1 MDVKPKTRFSFL
13 DFILLLLAALL
24 IVGGIWFVGREQE
37 KTTIELDCTMTFF
50 GTAQDYVGCF
60 STGKEVYTADG
71 TPLGTVT
78 RSWGIASETR
88 TFDRT
93 PKDDGEYSYSGTR
106 SGEKRDQTVVIRI
119 IAEKKENGFYV
130 GETRIAAGLDL
141 SVLMAGYT
149 GTGSIRNVSE
159 VKTNDGE

>member
-1 MDVKPKTRFSFL
+1 MKVQPKTRFSFL

-37 KTTIELDCTMTFF
+37 KTTVELDCTVTFF
-50 GTAQDYVGCF
+50 GTAQDYAGCF

-71 TPLGTVT
+71 APLGTVT
-78 RSWGIASETR
+78 RSWGIASGIR

-93 PKDDGEYSYSGTR
+93 PRDDGEYSYSETR
-106 SGEKRDQTVVIRI
+106 SEDKRDQTVVIRLT
-119 IAEKKENGFYV
+119 AEKKDDGFYV

-141 SVLMAGYT
+141 PLLLEGYT
-149 GTGSIRNVSE
+149 GTGAIRNVSE